1 MNRAQTKL
9 QKLKLRQRVSDIC
22 CGLGLDPME
31 GIDAEEYIQCLYDS
45 FSKAFDC
52 KIEQVETID
61 TLTETLWRR
70 GIRP

>member
-22 CGLGLDPME
+22 CGGGLDPRE
-31 GIDAEEYIQCLYDS
+31 IIEDAEDIHCLYDS
-45 FSKAFDC
+45 FSKAFGGH
-52 KIEQVETID
+52 IGQTETVD
-61 TLTETLWRR
+61 TLTEMLWRR